1 MLMSQAETFANHLAR
16 AVELF
21 RDPAAKKAQKQEF
34 RALVA
39 ILKATAVTVRAQDER
54 LSVNDT
60 AVTDPACE
68 PLRLRLRAHGVE
80 EIVLPRDTPVSHIF
94 ELIRAI
100 AEEPGGPE
108 DMATRLRASGAHRL
122 EVSVRG
128 PEAAAETLVGDD
140 ALGTGGL
147 LRGDPMAEFRSVPV
161 AGAGGVIQEAT
172 THAEA
177 DTALPGAGR
186 ARVGSDA
193 YDMTDTPR
201 AELAP
206 PAEAPPAPPRA
217 PPLAAAPV
225 PVIPLP
231 PPPFTPPFAAPSPS
245 TDEGKGEAPDEGIGV
260 ASGIAAAAPPP
271 LERTAPPQAS
281 PPAPTP
287 APAPEPTPAPPPAP
301 TPPPAPPPAAAAPP
315 SPPPPAAPSP
325 PPAPVAGEPPA
336 APVPRVVP
344 PAGVP
349 VEAPELAGIMREP
362 AAVEL
367 PADLPRDAPQIAQD
381 AASAAFAPA
390 VARSQEA
397 SQILQQLAT
406 DSQGAHSANLLSVL
420 GRQVEAESRN
430 GRWELVLGIMAGI
443 VQIELLQTDESARR
457 PYGIA
462 LRRMQTRS
470 ILREIGNLTLVPAHH
485 EDAVRVLQRAG
496 PDGVEIL
503 MDLLVSARSSEDR
516 HAVFNALSRMTEGTE
531 QLVRLLNDARW
542 FVIRNAAELIGEMQI
557 EMAVPNLGTALDH
570 EDERVRKA
578 VALALA
584 KIGTPPTVEHLRRAL
599 RDASPAVRQQVAL
612 GVGRRATAAAMTIVV
627 ALEEES
633 DPEVEREL
641 TLGLGR
647 IGSPDAVQALIK
659 MVQPAGRIFGRK
671 PVAKRLA
678 ALEGLR
684 IAGTPAAMGTLQG
697 LANDS
702 DKQVRGAAQAALH
715 GLRAREERTTAAPD
729 E

>member
-1 MLMSQAETFANHLAR
+1 MMLMSEAETFANHLAR

-39 ILKATAVTVRAQDER
+39 ILKARAVTVRAQDER
-54 LSVNDT
+54 LLINDT

-68 PLRLRLRAHGVE
+68 ALRTRLRAHGVE
-80 EIVLPRDTPVSHIF
+80 EMVLPRDTPVSHVF

-128 PEAAAETLVGDD
+128 PEASEEMAVGDD

-193 YDMTDTPR
+193 YDMTG
-201 AELAP
+201 AP
-206 PAEAPPAPPRA
+206 SGEPAPAAEASVPAPPPRA
-217 PPLAAAPV
+217 PLAAAPV

-231 PPPFTPPFAAPSPS
+231 PPPFTPPFAAPAPS
-245 TDEGKGEAPDEGIGV
+245 ADEGDGE
-260 ASGIAAAAPPP
+260 AAPPD
-271 LERTAPPQAS
+271 EAPVSVPMA
-281 PPAPTP
+281 
-287 APAPEPTPAPPPAP
+287 
-301 TPPPAPPPAAAAPP
+301 PPAAAAAPGAP
-315 SPPPPAAPSP
+315 IPHGPASPAPESEPTRPPPAPAPQAAAPPVPAAAAPSP
-325 PPAPVAGEPPA
+325 PPAAVPPSSPPAADEPPA
-336 APVPRVVP
+336 QTPSRSVP

-367 PADLPRDAPQIAQD
+367 PEDLSRDAPKIAQE

-397 SQILQQLAT
+397 SQILLQLAA
-406 DSQGAHSANLLSVL
+406 DSQGAQSADLLSVL
-420 GRQVEAESRN
+420 GRQVETESRN

-443 VQIELLQTDESARR
+443 VQIEQQQTDESARR

-496 PDGVEIL
+496 PDGVEVL
-503 MDLLVSARSSEDR
+503 MDLLVSARSSGDR

-599 RDASPAVRQQVAL
+599 RDPSAAVRQQVAL

-647 IGSPDAVQALIK
+647 IGSADAVQALIK
-659 MVQPAGRIFGRK
+659 LVQPAGRIFGRK

-715 GLRAREERTTAAPD
+715 GMRTREERTTAAP
-729 E
+729 EE

>member
-1 MLMSQAETFANHLAR
+1 MSEAETFANHLAR

-39 ILKATAVTVRAQDER
+39 ILKAMPVTVRAQGDQ
-54 LSVNDT
+54 LLINDT
-60 AVTDPACE
+60 PLAGPAHE
-68 PLRLRLRAHGVE
+68 ELRVRLLGHGVE
-80 EIVLPRDTPVSHIF
+80 EIVLPRDTPVSHVF

-108 DMATRLRASGAHRL
+108 DMAVRLRASGAHRL

-128 PEAAAETLVGDD
+128 PDVARETVAGED

-161 AGAGGVIQEAT
+161 AGAGGVIHEST
-172 THAEA
+172 THADA
-177 DTALPGAGR
+177 DKALPDAGR
-186 ARVGSDA
+186 AEVSSTA
-193 YDMTDTPR
+193 YEPTGVETSPQ
-201 AELAP
+201 P
-206 PAEAPPAPPRA
+206 PPAPPLASPAPPVRA
-217 PPLAAAPV
+217 PVAAAPI

-231 PPPFTPPFAAPSPS
+231 PPPFTPPFAAPPSPREDALFD
-245 TDEGKGEAPDEGIGV
+245 TPAREDP
-260 ASGIAAAAPPP
+260 AAPASPVR
-271 LERTAPPQAS
+271 ESAPPSQPS
-281 PPAPTP
+281 PAPALPAAQPPP
-287 APAPEPTPAPPPAP
+287 APAPPALPIEAPPVAPAAPVAAP
-301 TPPPAPPPAAAAPP
+301 TPPPPPVLAPAAATLAVTPPPAAV
-315 SPPPPAAPSP
+315 
-325 PPAPVAGEPPA
+325 PAPL
-336 APVPRVVP
+336 P

-349 VEAPELAGIMREP
+349 AEAPELAGIMREP
-362 AAVEL
+362 APVEVDTEL
-367 PADLPRDAPQIAQD
+367 PKDAPQIAQE

-390 VARSQEA
+390 VARSKET
-397 SQILQQLAT
+397 SDILRQLAA
-406 DSQGAHSANLLSVL
+406 DPQGSQAGDLLSAL
-420 GRQVEAESRN
+420 GRQVETESRA
-430 GRWELVLGIMAGI
+430 GRWELVLGIMAG
-443 VQIELLQTDESARR
+443 VAQIEQKLTDESARR
-457 PYGIA
+457 PFGIA
-462 LRRMQTRS
+462 LRRMMTRS
-470 ILREIGNLTLVPAHH
+470 ILREIGNLTLVPTHH
-485 EDAVRVLQRAG
+485 EDSVVVLQRAG

-503 MDLLVSARSSEDR
+503 MDLLIAARSSGDR

-531 QLVRLLNDARW
+531 QLVRLLSDSRW

-557 EMAVPNLGTALDH
+557 EIAVPSLGTALDH

-599 RDASPAVRQQVAL
+599 RDPSPAVRQQVAL
-612 GVGRRATAAAMTIVV
+612 GVGRRATAAAMTMVV
-627 ALEEES
+627 ALEEET

-659 MVQPAGRIFGRK
+659 LVQPAGRIFGRK

-678 ALEGLR
+678 ALEALR
-684 IAGTPAAMGTLQG
+684 IAGTPSAMGTLQG

-715 GLRAREERTTAAPD
+715 GVRSREERLAGPPA